1 MVERKRPRRTRE
13 RIVETGLQLFNRDG
27 APHVTTA
34 DIADE
39 MGISPGNLYYHFRNK
54 DEIIALLFAAFEQ
67 RLATLFAPPAGRM
80 ADVEDL
86 WLFLHLLF
94 EAMWD
99 YRFLYRDLDEMLSR
113 NRKLE
118 ARFARLVGRGR
129 RTMQKLCAGMVAART
144 MEASE
149 SEIAALADNVALVA
163 TYWMSYQKIAS
174 AEGRPQAFGL
184 DRAAYQVLSLIAP
197 FLRGPSRTLLDRLSQ
212 GYL

>member
-1 MVERKRPRRTRE
+1 S
-13 RIVETGLQLFNRDG
+13 LQLFNRHG
-27 APHVTTA
+27 APNVTTA

-54 DEIIALLFAAFEQ
+54 DQIIAELFATFEQ
-67 RLATLFAPPAGRM
+67 RLDGLFAAPAGRL

-86 WLFLHLLF
+86 WLGLHLLF

-99 YRFLYRDLDEMLSR
+99 YRFVYRDLDEMLSR
-113 NRKLE
+113 DQRL
-118 ARFARLVGRGR
+118 ASRFSRLVDRGR
-129 RTMQKLCAGMVAART
+129 RTTQKLCADMVAAGA

-149 SEIAALADNVALVA
+149 SEMSALADNVALVA

-174 AEGRPQAFGL
+174 SDHRREAPSL
-184 DRAAYQVLSLIAP
+184 DRAAHQVLSRSAP
-197 FLRGPSRTLLDRLSQ
+197 FLRGPSRTLLARLSQ

>member
-1 MVERKRPRRTRE
+1 MAERKRPRRTRE
-13 RIVETGLQLFNRDG
+13 RIVETSLQLFNRDG
-27 APHVTTA
+27 APNITTA

-54 DEIIALLFAAFEQ
+54 DQIIGELFAALEQ
-67 RLATLFAPPAGRM
+67 RLDGLFAAPAGRL

-86 WLFLHLLF
+86 WLVLHLLF
-94 EAMWD
+94 EAMWE
-99 YRFLYRDLDEMLSR
+99 YRFVYRDLDEMLSR
-113 NRKLE
+113 NPKLE
-118 ARFARLVGRGR
+118 SRFSRLVGRGR
-129 RTMQKLCAGMVAART
+129 QTMRKLCADMVAAGV

-163 TYWMSYQKIAS
+163 TYWMSYQKIVS
-174 AEGRPQAFGL
+174 PDRHGEPPSL

-197 FLRGPSRTLLDRLSQ
+197 FLRGPSRTLLARLSQ